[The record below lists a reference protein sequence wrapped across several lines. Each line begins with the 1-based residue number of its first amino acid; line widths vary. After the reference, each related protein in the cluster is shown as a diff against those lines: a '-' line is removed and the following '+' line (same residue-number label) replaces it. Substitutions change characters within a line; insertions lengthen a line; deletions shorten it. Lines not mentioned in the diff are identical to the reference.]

1 MSPSLTKRRFG
12 AAAVAMVSALST
24 AVLIGGAATAS
35 AVPRAGADSSSWSA
49 DLSQVRSADVNVVWT
64 GRSLEVRDSRAHAAS
79 ALDTRGS
86 GSQTLPEHVLGTPA
100 NQVTVTLTATRP
112 AGTDA
117 HADIRGLGADG
128 KWTEWVPAA
137 VSGPTRLPRS
147 VTEVQARLTLRD
159 NAHGDSASVSALALS
174 ASNGVASNGVAA
186 NAVRPYAAPLSYQVF
201 ATREGLVGGT
211 TANGHVIQPNDHFV
225 ALPSGTALS
234 PQGSGDYSVQVCGPS
249 ACVTA
254 PVWDVGPWN
263 ERDNYWDAN
272 RAEFTDLPQGEP
284 EAQAAYQNGYNGG
297 LDDLGT
303 SIANPA
309 GIDLADGTFADVG
322 LGDNGWVTVTYLWTS
337 GGTPP
342 PAATDDFGDGRQN
355 PAIGR
360 QGDGSMIAFAVSP
373 DQQGIYDRVQSSP
386 NGTWGAWQQLG
397 GPVGGLPVVGRD
409 PDGRLEL
416 FVLGPGRQSVMHVW
430 QTSAEGG
437 WSAWDTSFGGP
448 ASGLSLGQNADGRL
462 ELFAVAPDSSSI
474 SHIWQTAPSGGWSAW
489 NGDGNGLFGGPC
501 GGPPVVGHEADGR
514 MAVFVLGPN
523 GNSVAIREQTAPS
536 AGWGEWNGSFG
547 GPAAGVSVGQ
557 NADGR
562 MEVFAVAPD
571 SSSISHIWQTAPNG
585 GWSAW
590 NGDGNGVFG
599 GAVGGTPVVGNEAD
613 GRMAVFV
620 LGPGGNSIAI
630 REQTAPSAGWGAWN
644 GSFGGAAATVNVS
657 HNADGRMEVFAL
669 APGGSSISH
678 IWQTAPNG
686 GWSAWNGDGTFGGA
700 TWVGP

>member
-1 MSPSLTKRRFG
+1 MSPTLTKRRLG
-12 AAAVAMVSALST
+12 ATALAIAAALATGMLAAAPSAL
-24 AVLIGGAATAS
+24 A
-35 AVPRAGADSSSWSA
+35 AVPKAGAGGGSGWTEDLSRLRAG
-49 DLSQVRSADVNVVWT
+49 DVNVVWT
-64 GRSLEVRDSRAHAAS
+64 GRALQVRDSHLHAAS
-79 ALDTRGS
+79 SAQDTRGY
-86 GSQTLPEHVLGTPA
+86 GSQTLPEHRLAAPA
-100 NQVTVTLTATRP
+100 NQVAVTLVATRP
-112 AGTDA
+112 AGSDVQ
-117 HADIRGLGADG
+117 ADVRGLGADG
-128 KWTEWVPAA
+128 KWTQWVPAA
-137 VSGPTRLPRS
+137 ASGPTRLPRS

-159 NAHGDSASVSALALS
+159 DARGDSASVTKLALS
-174 ASNGVASNGVAA
+174 ASNGVVATT
-186 NAVRPYAAPLSYQVF
+186 VKPAATPLAYQVY

-263 ERDNYWDAN
+263 ERDDYWDAN

-309 GIDLADGTFADVG
+309 GIDLADGTFSDVG
-322 LGDNGWVTVTYLWTS
+322 LSDNGWVTVTYLWTS

-355 PAIGR
+355 PAVGR

-373 DQQGIYDRVQSSP
+373 DQQGIYDRVQSTP
-386 NGTWGAWQQLG
+386 NGTWGAWQKLG
-397 GPVGGLPVVGRD
+397 GAVGGLPVVGRD

-416 FVLGPGRQSVMHVW
+416 FVLGPNKQSVMHIW
-430 QTSAEGG
+430 QTAPEGG
-437 WSAWDTSFGGP
+437 WSTWDTSFGGA
-448 ASGLSLGQNADGRL
+448 ASGVSLGQSADGRL

-474 SHIWQTAPSGGWSAW
+474 SHIWQTAPNAGWSAW
-489 NGDGNGLFGGPC
+489 NGDGNGFFGGPC
-501 GGPPVVGHEADGR
+501 GGTPVVGHEADGR

-523 GNSVAIREQTAPS
+523 GNAIAIREQTAPS
-536 AGWGEWNGSFG
+536 AGWGAWNGSFG
-547 GPAAGVSVGQ
+547 GPASGVTVGE

-571 SSSISHIWQTAPNG
+571 KSSISHIWQTAVNG

-590 NGDGNGVFG
+590 NGDGDGQFG
-599 GAVGGTPVVGNEAD
+599 GPVGGTPVVGHEAD

-620 LGPGGNSIAI
+620 LGPDGNSIAI
-630 REQTAPSAGWGAWN
+630 REQSAPSAGWGAWN

-700 TWVGP
+700 AWVGP